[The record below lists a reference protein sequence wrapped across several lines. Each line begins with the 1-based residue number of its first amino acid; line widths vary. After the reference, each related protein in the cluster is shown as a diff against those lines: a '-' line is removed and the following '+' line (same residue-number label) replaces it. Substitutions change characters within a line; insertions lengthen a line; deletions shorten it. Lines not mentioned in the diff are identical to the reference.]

1 MKQRKKIIP
10 KSHTRPLGVIFL
22 CVGMLLLSY
31 YLIHTALYNRSLSL
45 STRLLQAFSAK
56 KNSLSAL
63 PLHISIGETIRLPVI
78 EAGVVDGK
86 WLIAEDKANHVWNS
100 ANPTDK
106 GNIIIYAHNTPPLFG
121 TLENVAIGEYVHVVT
136 SDGVD
141 HQYQI
146 ISKEVVSPAYTTP
159 LQPTSAETLTIYT
172 CTGFLD
178 SQRLVI
184 RAIPN
189 SP

>member
-1 MKQRKKIIP
+1 M
-10 KSHTRPLGVIFL
+10 FL
-22 CVGMLLLSY
+22 SVGMLLCSY

-45 STRLLQAFSAK
+45 STRLLQAFSSK

-63 PLHISIGETIRLPVI
+63 PLHISIGESIRLPVI

-86 WLIAEDKANHVWNS
+86 WLVSEDKANHVWSS
-100 ANPTDK
+100 ANPTDD

-121 TLENVAIGEYVHVVT
+121 TLEKVSIGEYVHVVT

-141 HQYQI
+141 HTYRI
-146 ISKEVVSPAYTTP
+146 ISKEVVSPTNTTP

-178 SQRLVI
+178 SQRLII
-184 RAIPN
+184 RAMPVDEKGR
-189 SP
+189 